1 MSTLSDQ
8 KLKLGQEP
16 ATVGDRIERME
27 QQIAALTRHLTTTPG
42 PESAAD
48 AILQRLDQI
57 GDVLMLLAAGV
68 ERQNASLTVILS
80 RLPAR
85 E

>member
-8 KLKLGQEP
+8 NLKLGQEP
-16 ATVGDRIERME
+16 ATVGERIE
-27 QQIAALTRHLTTTPG
+27 QQIAALTKHLTTPPG

-57 GDVLMLLAAGV
+57 GDVLMLLAASV